1 MRVRGSSQDLPKTV
15 NVDELTIRETE
26 WGDIHVSLI
35 TCHKKLDIAPLLKG
49 LPDDLCQCPHW
60 GMVLKGRKLV
70 KYRDGEEVLHA
81 GDAYY
86 MTPGHTTITDA
97 GTEWLEFSPT
107 SGLKQTNK
115 AVQRNLAAMNPGS
128 GRTKQKPSP
137 AKRLKR

>member
-1 MRVRGSSQDLPKTV
+1 MRGSRRNLPKTV
-15 NVDELTIRETE
+15 DVDELTIRETD

-35 TCHKKLDIAPLLKG
+35 TCHRKLDIAPLLKG

-70 KYRDGEEVLHA
+70 KYLDHEEVLNA

-107 SGLKQTNK
+107 SQLKQTNE
-115 AVQRNLAAMNPGS
+115 AVQRNLAAMNPRS
-128 GRTKQKPSP
+128 GKPKPSP
-137 AKRLKR
+137 TRKSKR